1 MAALALR
8 DASAKLGQMKPRRR
22 TSLLTLLLAVAGG
35 LAWWLWP
42 EPDPLFQGKPESA
55 WIKGIDYNGS
65 DEQTKQW
72 REFGPE
78 GVRVL
83 IRGMERADRRWER
96 FYRGAYQRLAPRL
109 PFGLARLL
117 PAPAAILTAG
127 PPSSIINLLC
137 RLDKEA
143 KLAAAPAVA
152 RAMKSEDR
160 GVRQIAI
167 GFFNDTEDEN
177 ALLNQLDPKLKRRL
191 LPDLIRAMQDP
202 IEWALRNNAAV
213 ALRYYPEQAQVVS
226 PVLAKALQDS
236 APQVRLEAAIAL
248 NRVDPEAAKKAGA
261 VSVVANVLKDPDD
274 QVAWRAADAL
284 RAFRSQADVAVPA
297 LVEALQ
303 NTNTLVACSA
313 VWSLEAAFSDQTNAL
328 VPALRMAAQ
337 RNDNAGKYAASALKH
352 LTPQPAPAGS
362 PQP

>member
-1 MAALALR
+1 
-8 DASAKLGQMKPRRR
+8 MKPSRR
-22 TSLLTLLLAVAGG
+22 TLLLALLIVVGG
-35 LAWWLWP
+35 LALWLWP
-42 EPDPLFQGKPESA
+42 EPDPIFHGKPESA
-55 WIKGIDYNGS
+55 WIKGIEYNGS
-65 DEQTKQW
+65 DDQTKQW

-83 IRGMERADRRWER
+83 IRGLERADRRWER

-127 PPSSIINLLC
+127 PPSSIINLLS

-177 ALLNQLDPKLKRRL
+177 ALLNQLDPKLKRKL
-191 LPDLIRAMQDP
+191 LPDFIRAMQDAAD
-202 IEWALRNNAAV
+202 WGLRNNAAL
-213 ALRYYPEQAQVVS
+213 ALRYYPEQAQVVA
-226 PVLAKALQDS
+226 PVLVKALQDS
-236 APQVRLEAAIAL
+236 VPAVRLLAAVAL
-248 NRVDPEAAKKAGA
+248 NRVDPESAKKAGA
-261 VSVVANVLKDPDD
+261 VSVVATVLKDPDD

-284 RAFRSQADVAVPA
+284 RDFQSQADVAVPA

-303 NTNTLVACSA
+303 STNTLVACSA
-313 VWSLEAAFSDQTNAL
+313 IWSLEAAFRNHTNAFE
-328 VPALRMAAQ
+328 PALKQAAQ
-337 RNDNAGKYAASALKH
+337 RNDNAGRYAAAALKH
-352 LTPQPAPAGS
+352 LEPQTAPAGS
-362 PQP
+362 ERQ